1 MIALPTKTLVESVE
15 GFHLV
20 SYHAGVNAAFA
31 EVVAAG
37 CKRLALSSPYD
48 SGLAELMRGPTRAA
62 AEEHGVR
69 LLEETE
75 LLTTMLFPRDIALG
89 KTVFLIARDDGVLR
103 EYQELKKMRRRCD
116 DAGNPEDMELDLAW
130 RFGRLLS
137 YGDDRIRG
145 LLSAR
150 GPGGRRG

>member
-1 MIALPTKTLVESVE
+1 MIALPTKTLMDSVE
-15 GFHLV
+15 GFHMV

-48 SGLAELMRGPTRAA
+48 VGLAELMRGPTRAS
-62 AEEHGVR
+62 AEEYGVR
-69 LLEETE
+69 LMEETR

-89 KTVFLIARDDGVLR
+89 KTVFLIARDEGVLR
-103 EYQELKKMRRRCD
+103 EYRELKELRRRCD
-116 DAGNPEDMELDLAW
+116 DAGNPEEMELDLAW

-137 YGDDRIRG
+137 YSDDRIRG
-145 LLSAR
+145 LLAAR